1 MADEGLFGDLPEQ
14 ERVQPAGRGAPRLR
28 VPERSQIDTHW
39 AALDDL
45 ITDDH
50 PVRAVWAFA
59 LGLDLSALHEAIKA
73 REGQP
78 GHPPAAPEL
87 MMALWLWATID
98 GVGSARRLDRLC
110 KEHLV
115 YRWLCGG
122 VSMNYHSLSDFRIA
136 HVAVLD
142 QLLARGVASL
152 VEAGLVSLDTL
163 AQDGLRVRASAGTGS
178 FRRRKRLEELRTAAQ
193 ARVARL
199 RAEIEADPGSGD
211 QVRRA
216 AQIRAAR
223 EREARIAVAQQRM
236 QELEAERARREKT
249 NKQEVGK
256 QKEPRASTTDAEAR
270 VMKMADGG
278 FRPAYN
284 MQIVGEPKSQLIV
297 AVDTDGSGSDRGLA
311 RPAIEGLHAR
321 GYRPS
326 DYLIDG
332 GFTKNDDI
340 EWAHE
345 VGTRLWCPPGQTRHG
360 TDPYAPKR
368 DDSAA
373 VADWRKRMASDFGK
387 TFYRRRAEHECIN
400 ARGRRMGLQQLT
412 LRGKEKARTVLLWFA
427 LAHNMLRSF
436 ALRAAA
442 KAAAAQLAAAQVPA

>member
-1 MADEGLFGDLPEQ
+1 MIMADEDLFEELPQ
-14 ERVQPAGRGAPRLR
+14 QKRPQPEDRGAPRLR

-45 ITDDH
+45 IADDH
-50 PVRAVWAFA
+50 RVRAVWAFVE
-59 LGLDLSALHEAIKA
+59 GLDLSTLHEAIKA

-78 GHPPAAPEL
+78 GHPPAAPQL

-98 GVGSARRLDRLC
+98 GVGSARRLDQLC
-110 KEHLV
+110 RDHLV

-122 VSMNYHSLSDFRIA
+122 VSMNYRSLSDFRIA
-136 HVAVLD
+136 HREVLD
-142 QLLARGVASL
+142 QLLARGVALL
-152 VEAGLVSLDTL
+152 VEAGLVSLDIL
-163 AQDGLRVRASAGTGS
+163 AQDGLRVRASAGASS

-199 RAEIEADPGSGD
+199 RAELEADPGSGD
-211 QVRRA
+211 RARRA
-216 AQIRAAR
+216 AQIRAAD
-223 EREARIAVAQQRM
+223 EREARIAAAQQRM

-249 NKQEVGK
+249 NKQDVSK

-284 MQIVGEPKSQLIV
+284 MQIVSEPKSQLIV
-297 AVDTDGSGSDRGLA
+297 AVDNDTTGSDRGLA

-321 GYRPS
+321 GYKPS

-340 EWAHE
+340 EWAHDA
-345 VGTRLWCPPGQTRHG
+345 GTRLWCPPGQTRHG

-400 ARGRRMGLQQLT
+400 ARARRMGLQQLT
-412 LRGKEKARTVLLWFA
+412 VRGKQKARTVLLWVA

-442 KAAAAQLAAAQVPA
+442 AKANPA

>member
-1 MADEGLFGDLPEQ
+1 MADEGLFEELPEQ
-14 ERVQPAGRGAPRLR
+14 KGPQPEGRGAPRLR
-28 VPERSQIDTHW
+28 IPERSQIDTHW

-45 ITDDH
+45 IADDH

-59 LGLDLSALHEAIKA
+59 AGLDLSALHEAIKA

-78 GHPPAAPEL
+78 GHPPAAPAL

-98 GVGSARRLDRLC
+98 GVGSARRLDQLC

-122 VSMNYHSLSDFRIA
+122 VSMNYHSLSDFRLA
-136 HVAVLD
+136 HVTVLD

-163 AQDGLRVRASAGTGS
+163 TQDGLRVRAAAGSGS

-211 QVRRA
+211 KARRA

-223 EREARIAVAQQRM
+223 EREARIAAAQERM
-236 QELEAERARREKT
+236 GELEAERARREKT
-249 NKQEVGK
+249 NKQDVSK

-284 MQIVGEPKSQLIV
+284 MQIVAEPKSQLTV
-297 AVDTDGSGSDRGLA
+297 AVDIDSSGSDRGLA

-321 GYRPS
+321 GYKPS
-326 DYLIDG
+326 DYLVDG

-340 EWAHE
+340 EWAHAA
-345 VGTRLWCPPGQTRHG
+345 GTQLWCPPGQTRHG

-373 VADWRKRMASDFGK
+373 VADWRKRMGSDFGK

-412 LRGKEKARTVLLWFA
+412 VRGKEKARTVLLWVA

-436 ALRAAA
+436 ALRA
-442 KAAAAQLAAAQVPA
+442 KAAARLAAAQVPA

>member
-1 MADEGLFGDLPEQ
+1 MAEEDLFEELPEQ
-14 ERVQPAGRGAPRLR
+14 NRPQPASRGAPRLR

-45 ITDDH
+45 IADDH
-50 PVRAVWAFA
+50 PVRAVWAFVV
-59 LGLDLSALHEAIKA
+59 GLDLSALREAIKA

-98 GVGSARRLDRLC
+98 GVGSARRLDQLC

-152 VEAGLVSLDTL
+152 VEAGLVSLDIL
-163 AQDGLRVRASAGTGS
+163 AQDGLRVRASAGASS

-211 QVRRA
+211 KVRRA

-223 EREARIAVAQQRM
+223 EREARIAAAQQRM

-249 NKQEVGK
+249 NKQQVSK
-256 QKEPRASTTDAEAR
+256 QNEPRASTTDAEAR
-270 VMKMADGG
+270 VMKMANGG

-284 MQIVGEPKSQLIV
+284 MQIVGAPKGQVIV
-297 AVDTDGSGSDRGLA
+297 AVDIDTSGSDRGLA
-311 RPAIEGLHAR
+311 RPAIEALHAC
-321 GYRPS
+321 GYQPS

-340 EWAHE
+340 EWAHA
-345 VGTRLWCPPGQTRHG
+345 VGTQLWCPPGQTRHG
-360 TDPYAPKR
+360 TDPYAPKP
-368 DDSAA
+368 DDSTA
-373 VADWRKRMASDFGK
+373 VADWRKRMVSDPGK
-387 TFYRRRAEHECIN
+387 QIYRKRAEHECIN

-412 LRGKEKARTVLLWFA
+412 VRGKQKAHTVLLWFA
-427 LAHNMLRSF
+427 LAHNMMRSF

-442 KAAAAQLAAAQVPA
+442 QAAVAQAAAAQVPA